1 MILKHKDY
9 MSVSMFIFLV
19 IGVVHLWRA
28 FNQLPVNIG
37 DTAIPVAVSWV
48 AGVVGLYL
56 AYSAYKTNH

>member
-9 MSVSMFIFLV
+9 MSVSMLIFLV

-28 FNQLPVNIG
+28 FNHMPVTFG
-37 DTAIPVAVSWV
+37 DTSIPVGVSWV
-48 AGVVGLYL
+48 AGIVALYL